1 MDPEKDRRGM
11 AVQIGDK
18 MATGGEQQGLKE
30 LPIDQFVKWVG
41 RDGGG
46 VEAKI

>member
-11 AVQIGDK
+11 VTSVQIGDK

-30 LPIDQFVKWVG
+30 LPIDQLLSG
-41 RDGGG
+41 LEEE
-46 VEAKI
+46 EAE